1 MNGISESRT
10 LRSVVWA
17 VLSGAGY
24 AVFRVL
30 FRKMIGDQQPAAR
43 IAFTFTVMGIINA
56 ALLWPI
62 CFIIYMMGYE
72 TIPWDPLIIALILI
86 ASFLLFVFHFLTFL
100 GSSVTYNMFVTLGL
114 ITSVP
119 VSGCECVLFAS
130 WLIKFS
136 FYMHGISPIRMM
148 LMLSCDGC
156 GDGDKDAIL
165 WY

>member
-1 MNGISESRT
+1 
-10 LRSVVWA
+10 
-17 VLSGAGY
+17 
-24 AVFRVL
+24 
-30 FRKMIGDQQPAAR
+30 MIGDQQPAAR

-62 CFIIYMMGYE
+62 CFIIYMTGYE

-119 VSGCECVLFAS
+119 VSGCECVLCLLVAS
-130 WLIKFS
+130 LNFHSICMAS
-136 FYMHGISPIRMM
+136 PPIRMM
-148 LMLSCDGC
+148 LML
-156 GDGDKDAIL
+156 
-165 WY
+165 